1 MRTLAGI
8 SILALVLAACSS
20 SEESMETT
28 AEGAAEGDT
37 NATATMDDSNCA
49 DGLSKDLT
57 VEIAQKYADN
67 DTRIKIISEKD
78 KGIYDAFNK
87 GILNSSGDIIMFV
100 NADDFLFP
108 NALDSINKNFN
119 IQSNDL
125 FAGSLSMI
133 NEKDKYYKE
142 IFRSK
147 IPKHSIISPVILTI
161 GICFNKKIFEKIG
174 TFDISYKICADV
186 DFIYRCLNKSVKIQ
200 YSDILI
206 SNMREGGISSNYKF
220 EFLKK
225 YEQFKAH
232 YNNST
237 QLNFKYTFQLILKL
251 FKTITLNVL
260 FKENLIL
267 RKKEFQDDY
276 QENKIFW
283 FNNK

>member
-1 MRTLAGI
+1 MEKKI
-8 SILALVLAACSS
+8 SVITSVFNGEKTIEDTILSVLNQ
-20 SEESMETT
+20 
-28 AEGAAEGDT
+28 DY
-37 NATATMDDSNCA
+37 SNFELIVI

-57 VEIAQKYADN
+57 IKIVQKYAENDN
-67 DTRIKIISEKD
+67 RIKIISEKD
-78 KGIYDAFNK
+78 RGIYDAFNK
-87 GILNSSGDIIMFV
+87 GVLNSSGDIIMFV

-108 NALDSINKNFN
+108 NALTSINKNFD
-119 IQSNDL
+119 IQNNDL

-161 GICFNKKIFEKIG
+161 GICFNKKVFEKIG

-225 YEQFKAH
+225 REQLKAH
-232 YNNST
+232 YNNSDK
-237 QLNFKYTFQLILKL
+237 LNFKYTFQLISNL
-251 FKTITLNVL
+251 FKV
-260 FKENLIL
+260 LIL
-267 RKKEFQDDY
+267 NIFFADKLMQKRKKIQDKYDS
-276 QENKIFW
+276 NKIFW
-283 FNNK
+283 FNDK

>member
-1 MRTLAGI
+1 MEKKI
-8 SILALVLAACSS
+8 SVV
-20 SEESMETT
+20 T
-28 AEGAAEGDT
+28 AVFNGEKTIGDT
-37 NATATMDDSNCA
+37 ILSVLNQDYNNFELIIV

-57 VEIAQKYADN
+57 VEIAQKHAHLDP
-67 DTRIKIISEKD
+67 RIKILSEND

-87 GILNSSGDIIMFV
+87 GIHIASGDIIMFV

-108 NALDSINKNFN
+108 NALERINRSFN
-119 IQSNDL
+119 IQAYDV
-125 FAGSLSMI
+125 FAGSISML
-133 NEKDKYYKE
+133 NEEDNYYKE
-142 IFRSK
+142 IFRSDT
-147 IPKHSIISPVILTI
+147 PKHSLINPVVLTI
-161 GICFNKKIFEKIG
+161 GLCFERKVFEKIG
-174 TFDISYKICADV
+174 NFDNSYRICADV
-186 DFIYRCLNKSVKIQ
+186 DFIYRCLNNAINIQ
-200 YSDILI
+200 YSDELL
-206 SNMREGGISSNYKF
+206 SHMREGGVSSNYKF

-251 FKTITLNVL
+251 LKTITLNVL

>member
-1 MRTLAGI
+1 MEKKI
-8 SILALVLAACSS
+8 SVITSVFNGEKTIQDTILSVLNQDYINF
-20 SEESMETT
+20 ELIIV
-28 AEGAAEGDT
+28 
-37 NATATMDDSNCA
+37 

-57 VEIAQKYADN
+57 IKIAQKYADN

-119 IQSNDL
+119 IQLNDL

-232 YNNST
+232 YNNSIK
-237 QLNFKYTFQLILKL
+237 LDLKYSLQLITKL
-251 FKTITLNVL
+251 VKVLLLNIL
-260 FKENLIL
+260 FRDKIMH
-267 RKKEFQDDY
+267 KKKKLQDKYDVS
-276 QENKIFW
+276 KIFW
-283 FNNK
+283 FK